1 MSDGALSQ
9 PRRNIEWKLTWD
21 DLVHRGSGSNS
32 PAVTESTRTGFG
44 WSLISEGL
52 IGTGQAALR
61 YIPTGYEAV
70 SGASISRLRER
81 DEEASVASRDE
92 IKRPVVLVVED
103 ETLLRLNAVDM
114 VEAAGFEGVEAAN
127 ATQAVAI
134 LESRLDI
141 CILFTDIDMPGGL
154 DGVRLAALVRDRWPP
169 IHIILTSGH
178 LRPKQEDLPANSLF
192 FPKPIRDKEIVEAMW
207 KFAA

>member
-1 MSDGALSQ
+1 
-9 PRRNIEWKLTWD
+9 
-21 DLVHRGSGSNS
+21 V
-32 PAVTESTRTGFG
+32 F
-44 WSLISEGL
+44 
-52 IGTGQAALR
+52 
-61 YIPTGYEAV
+61 
-70 SGASISRLRER
+70 GASISQLRER
-81 DEEASVASRDE
+81 DEEAPVASRDE
-92 IKRPVVLVVED
+92 TKRPVVLVVED

-127 ATQAVAI
+127 AAQAVAI

-154 DGVRLAALVRDRWPP
+154 DGVRLAALVRDRWHP

-178 LRPKQEDLPANSLF
+178 LRPKQEDLPSNSLF
-192 FPKPIRDKEIVEAMW
+192 FPKPIRDKEVVDAMW